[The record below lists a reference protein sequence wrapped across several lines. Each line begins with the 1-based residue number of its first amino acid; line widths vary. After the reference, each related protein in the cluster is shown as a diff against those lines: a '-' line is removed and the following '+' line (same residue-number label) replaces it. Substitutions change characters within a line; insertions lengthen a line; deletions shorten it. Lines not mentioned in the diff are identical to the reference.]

1 MRRTRRRGGGGVA
14 ATQAQLDST
23 SAKEE
28 QLVETLKH
36 ERMLLRSKVKEL
48 EKADARALDLHADRA
63 AAEVKELKQEL
74 KMGKKER
81 EVLHPGS
88 RSC

>member
-1 MRRTRRRGGGGVA
+1 
-14 ATQAQLDST
+14 
-23 SAKEE
+23 
-28 QLVETLKH
+28 
-36 ERMLLRSKVKEL
+36 MLLRSKVKEL